1 LKSGFTRIVLAH
13 ACELHWGLFRVT
25 TLWGG
30 CGVDVH
36 LFEESGL
43 ECLEIVILQSSIP
56 IAFKKRFIM

>member
-1 LKSGFTRIVLAH
+1 
-13 ACELHWGLFRVT
+13 VT

-30 CGVDVH
+30 YGVDVH

-56 IAFKKRFIM
+56 IAFKEVYNVASAVKMKGLV